1 MAQIRIDTEYTR
13 EVGRR
18 FTAEGDRLAEI
29 GQELQ
34 EVIFEDVRT
43 AIRATGDT
51 DGCCLRS

>member
-1 MAQIRIDTEYTR
+1 MTQIRIDTEHAR
-13 EVGRR
+13 EVGQRL
-18 FTAEGDRLAEI
+18 TAEGDRLAEI

-34 EVIFEDVRT
+34 EVIFADVRT